1 VADYLPHTAEEIDEM
16 LSFVGLDSI
25 DELFAHIPAAVQ
37 VAGGL
42 AIPQG
47 MAEPDVS
54 AWLEELAAAN
64 RELVCFAGAGAYD
77 HEVPAVVRA
86 LAMRSEFVTAYT
98 PYQPEVAQGVLQA
111 IFEYQTVVSRICGMP
126 VANASLYDGAS
137 SLVEAVNLTVASS
150 GSSKV
155 LVSRGVH
162 PHWRAVLRTFA
173 VGTGHEIIEV
183 DLQDG
188 QSQWPTD
195 LSGVGTIVV
204 AYPNVL
210 GCLEEIAALRPMANA
225 VGAKLVVAID
235 PVLAGSVATAGSLG
249 ADVVIAEGQPF
260 GTALSFGGP
269 YLGIFATTHEE
280 IRRLP
285 GRLVGQTL
293 DTEGRTAYVTTLR
306 TREQDIRREKATS
319 NVCTNQTLMAV
330 AAAVQLGWLGTQG
343 LAAIARNSIRAGRY
357 AREQLLAISGIES
370 ATGSTP
376 SLREFAINLPMD
388 ASTVIERVADD
399 GYLAGISLGALTDG
413 ESGVIAGDPFKSLLI
428 ATTERRT
435 RSQIDGLVASI
446 AKAVA

>member
-1 VADYLPHTAEEIDEM
+1 
-16 LSFVGLDSI
+16 
-25 DELFAHIPAAVQ
+25 
-37 VAGGL
+37 
-42 AIPQG
+42 
-47 MAEPDVS
+47 
-54 AWLEELAAAN
+54 
-64 RELVCFAGAGAYD
+64 
-77 HEVPAVVRA
+77 
-86 LAMRSEFVTAYT
+86 
-98 PYQPEVAQGVLQA
+98 
-111 IFEYQTVVSRICGMP
+111 
-126 VANASLYDGAS
+126 
-137 SLVEAVNLTVASS
+137 
-150 GSSKV
+150 
-155 LVSRGVH
+155 
-162 PHWRAVLRTFA
+162 HWRAVLRTFA

-319 NVCTNQTLMAV
+319 NVC
-330 AAAVQLGWLGTQG
+330 
-343 LAAIARNSIRAGRY
+343 
-357 AREQLLAISGIES
+357 
-370 ATGSTP
+370 
-376 SLREFAINLPMD
+376 
-388 ASTVIERVADD
+388 
-399 GYLAGISLGALTDG
+399 
-413 ESGVIAGDPFKSLLI
+413 
-428 ATTERRT
+428 
-435 RSQIDGLVASI
+435 
-446 AKAVA
+446 